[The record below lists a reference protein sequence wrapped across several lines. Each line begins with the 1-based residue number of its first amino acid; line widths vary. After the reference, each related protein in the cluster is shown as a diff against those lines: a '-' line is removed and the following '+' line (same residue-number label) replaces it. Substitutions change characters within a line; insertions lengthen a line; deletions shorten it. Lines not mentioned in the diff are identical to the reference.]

1 MDKGRTDNMT
11 QRLQGKRAIVTGG
24 GAGIGRGV
32 ALKLAEE
39 GARVGVLDVNLD
51 TAREVADEIAQT
63 GGEAFALQVN
73 VADEGQVSQGVRE
86 IEERFG
92 GLDTVIANAGVMLF
106 GRDTVATDLDL
117 QTWQRCIDVNLT
129 GMFLTCKHG
138 LRALERNGKGS
149 VVITASP
156 TGVYGCAPT
165 FTAYSTSKAGT
176 LGLMRILAI
185 DYVKK
190 NIRVNAVLPGT
201 TNSPLVAT
209 LMENPATRAEFLAKI
224 PMGRAADAREIANV
238 IAFLASEEASF
249 VTGAAWF
256 ADGGLS
262 GI

>member
-1 MDKGRTDNMT
+1 VTR
-11 QRLQGKRAIVTGG
+11 RLEGKRAIVTGG
-24 GAGIGRGV
+24 GSGIGRG
-32 ALKLAEE
+32 AAIKLAEE
-39 GARVGVLDVNLD
+39 GASVGVLDINLE
-51 TAREVADEIAQT
+51 TAHETVAQIEKRGGRAIAVR
-63 GGEAFALQVN
+63 VN
-73 VADEGQVSQGVRE
+73 VADETQVAEGVQTVA
-86 IEERFG
+86 ERFG

-106 GRDTVATDLDL
+106 GRDTVATELDL
-117 QTWQRCIDVNLT
+117 ATWQQCIDINLT

-138 LRALERNGKGS
+138 LRALERNGSGA

-176 LGLMRILAI
+176 FGLMRILAI

-201 TNSPLVAT
+201 TNSPLVTT
-209 LMENPATRAEFLAKI
+209 LMENPATRAEFLGKV
-224 PMGRAADAREIANV
+224 PMARAADASEIGNV
-238 IAFLASEEASF
+238 IAFLASDEASY

-256 ADGGLS
+256 ADGGLT